1 MTQTVFAE
9 SIGISQSLVADW
21 ISGKRS
27 ITKLHALA
35 IQMVHGVNA
44 EWLLTGQGDM
54 FLPPEPIPGL
64 SEKEMEYVR
73 ILRENPAFGRALE
86 SADNIKER
94 IAIAQAAFSL
104 SDDEARV
111 FLKMAG
117 VQV

>member
-1 MTQTVFAE
+1 M
-9 SIGISQSLVADW
+9 
-21 ISGKRS
+21 SGKREIS
-27 ITKLHALA
+27 KPHALA
-35 IQMVHGVNA
+35 IQAVHGVNA

-54 FLPPEPIPGL
+54 FLPQEPIPGL